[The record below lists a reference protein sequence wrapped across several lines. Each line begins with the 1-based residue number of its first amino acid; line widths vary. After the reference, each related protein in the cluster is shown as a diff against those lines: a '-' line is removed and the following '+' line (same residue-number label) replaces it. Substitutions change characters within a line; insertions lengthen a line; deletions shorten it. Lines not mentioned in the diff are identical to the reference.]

1 MVMSLKNLFT
11 TCYSEK
17 TGKHTVDLQKMEVKT
32 SIAKNQLIF
41 LERCIKNNILPRSFR
56 LKPPIKSI
64 KGNNIMKDCSR
75 KLVVLAKNNAKQRM
89 YFSLKKVEEMKLYLK
104 NILSEEHYI
113 LIQNVTDDSREKELL
128 KKKKQLTEK

>member
-1 MVMSLKNLFT
+1 MKVN
-11 TCYSEK
+11 E
-17 TGKHTVDLQKMEVKT
+17 

-41 LERCIKNNILPRSFR
+41 LERCIKDNILPKSFR

-89 YFSLKKVEEMKLYLK
+89 YFSLKKVEIKLYFK
-104 NILSEEHYI
+104 NVLSEEHYI
-113 LIQNVTDDSREKELL
+113 LIQNVLDDSREK
-128 KKKKQLTEK
+128 